1 MPNGKGVMTMRKAQ
15 WLTGVFGAALLAVA
29 AAGSAQAQAC
39 ESTEFSSK
47 NGQLYLAAETKLLQE
62 QNPAG
67 ALAELNKLR
76 ALELN
81 CYENAAVLRLSAAIK
96 IEQGDS
102 AGAVRDLEAAIAAG
116 AITGKDVPGTYYNIA
131 QLYLQQDNL
140 QKSREY
146 MEKWIRSPGI
156 TPTRDQNMQLA
167 VLYQKLDDY
176 KGALPYAEKVLAA
189 DGQKADRQIIDFLI
203 FLYDRTGNKAKK
215 AELLTRLLQ
224 RDPNDRKVWDA
235 IAGDYFQGNEERK
248 AFEVQKA
255 MYLAGLLTKEDEL
268 MRIVNFYNR
277 FNAPYEAAKVLEREM
292 NRNRISK
299 TFERMELLAN
309 LYQVARE
316 YDKAIPIIRQAAQ
329 MTNNGQMYE
338 RLGRSF
344 FELGDY
350 KESIEAYQQ
359 AIAKGNLKEP
369 GYARVMIGQ
378 SNYELGDKAAA
389 REAFNDATKFGD
401 GRRAAQ
407 GWISFLDAERRT
419 QEQFVIFQAVTKLEG
434 LQNTK
439 KNCDRLRVLGDN
451 LPDECNSIDAS
462 IEEQQAVVTELQ
474 GGA

>member
-1 MPNGKGVMTMRKAQ
+1 MRKAH
-15 WLTGVFGAALLAVA
+15 LLSGVFGAALIAVA
-29 AAGSAQAQAC
+29 AAGSANAQAC
-39 ESTEFSSK
+39 EATEFTAK
-47 NGQLYLAAETKLLQE
+47 NGELYLKAETQLLQN
-62 QNPAG
+62 QNPSA

-76 ALELN
+76 SLEMN
-81 CYENAAVLRLSAAIK
+81 CYENGAVLRLSAAIK
-96 IEQGDS
+96 IEQGDA
-102 AGAVRDLEAAIAAG
+102 AGAVRDLEAAINAG
-116 AITGKDVPGTYYNIA
+116 AITGKDVPNTYYNIA

-146 MEKWIRSPGI
+146 MEKWVRSPGV
-156 TPTRDQNMQLA
+156 TPTRDQNFQLA
-167 VLYQKLDDY
+167 VLYQKLEDY
-176 KGALPYAEKVLAA
+176 RASLPYAERVLQA
-189 DGQKADRQIIDFLI
+189 DGQNADRQIIDFLI
-203 FLYDRTGNKAKK
+203 FLYDRTGDKAKK
-215 AELLTRLLQ
+215 ANLLQRLLQ

-316 YDKAIPIIRQAAQ
+316 YDKAIPIIRQAGQ
-329 MTNNGQMYE
+329 MTNNGQMFE
-338 RLGRSF
+338 RLGRSY

-350 KESIEAYQQ
+350 EESIKAYKD

-378 SNYELGDKAAA
+378 ANYELGDKAAA
-389 REAFNDATKFGD
+389 RASFNDATNFGD

-407 GWISFLDAERRT
+407 GWLNFLRAE
-419 QEQFVIFQAVTKLEG
+419 EQTAKQFEIFQAVTKLEG
-434 LQNTK
+434 LQNEK
-439 KNCDRLRVLGDN
+439 KGCDRLRVLGDN
-451 LPDECNSIDAS
+451 LPDGCSTVDTRIA
-462 IEEQQAVVTELQ
+462 EQEAIVAELQ

>member
-1 MPNGKGVMTMRKAQ
+1 MRKAH
-15 WLTGVFGAALLAVA
+15 WMSGVFGAALLAVA
-29 AAGSAQAQAC
+29 TAGTAQAQAC
-39 ESTEFSSK
+39 ESTEFSSTT
-47 NGQLYLAAETKLLQE
+47 GQLYLAAETKLLQE
-62 QNPAG
+62 DNPAG

-76 ALELN
+76 AMELN

-96 IEQGDS
+96 IEQGDA
-102 AGAVRDLEAAIAAG
+102 AGAVRDLQTAIDTG
-116 AITGKDVPGTYYNIA
+116 AITGKDVPQTYYNMA

-140 QKSREY
+140 QKSKEY
-146 MEKWIRSPGI
+146 MEKWVNSPGV

-167 VLYQKLDDY
+167 VLYQKLDDFQ
-176 KGALPYAEKVLAA
+176 GALRYAERVLSA
-189 DGQKADRQIIDFLI
+189 DGQNADRQIIDFLI

-215 AELLTRLLQ
+215 AELLIRLLQ

-255 MYLAGLLTKEDEL
+255 MYLAGLLTKEEEL

-277 FNAPYEAAKVLEREM
+277 FNAPYEAAKILEREM

-338 RLGRSF
+338 RLGRSY

-350 KESIEAYQQ
+350 QEAIDAYKQ

-378 SNYELGDKAAA
+378 ANYELDNKAAA
-389 REAFNDATKFGD
+389 RDSFSDAADFAD

-407 GWISFLDAERRT
+407 GWLNFLRAEEQTAR
-419 QEQFVIFQAVTKLEG
+419 QFVIFQEATKLEG
-434 LQNTK
+434 LQNEK
-439 KNCDRLRVLGDN
+439 KGCERLKVLGDN
-451 LPDECNSIDAS
+451 LPDGCSTVDERIA
-462 IEEQQAVVTELQ
+462 EQQAVLAELQ
-474 GGA
+474 GEA